1 MDQDARALGNDDT
14 HLSQAGFEETSHSA
28 TRLSPKR
35 VDAMGADKNWRDVY
49 HAMHA
54 DLRADAFARGVKLPS
69 QSELA
74 RRYGASRHAVRRA
87 LRAFS
92 EEGVISCWQ
101 GREAVLVSRPVIYD
115 IGHQTR
121 LATGLRARGH
131 VVVVSTVQTRQRRRF
146 SPRIAAMLDMP
157 PGAQGPFAEFMHH
170 VDGVP
175 TALGRHYFNARRF
188 PNILEDTHGSDP
200 SVPDAFS
207 RNGVTEYH
215 RAATFVEVRQPTA
228 YEALALEI
236 PPSQPVLCL
245 LGQNVDQGRAPV
257 EVTEA
262 VVRGDTVTLQIEPHQ
277 VADLV

>member
-1 MDQDARALGNDDT
+1 
-14 HLSQAGFEETSHSA
+14 
-28 TRLSPKR
+28 
-35 VDAMGADKNWRDVY
+35 
-49 HAMHA
+49 
-54 DLRADAFARGVKLPS
+54 
-69 QSELA
+69 
-74 RRYGASRHAVRRA
+74 
-87 LRAFS
+87 
-92 EEGVISCWQ
+92 
-101 GREAVLVSRPVIYD
+101 
-115 IGHQTR
+115 
-121 LATGLRARGH
+121 
-131 VVVVSTVQTRQRRRF
+131 
-146 SPRIAAMLDMP
+146 MLDMP

-207 RNGVTEYH
+207 RNRVTEYH

-245 LGQNVDQGRAPV
+245 LGLNVDQGRAPV

-262 VVRGDTVTLQIEPHQ
+262 VVRSDTVTLQIEPHQ